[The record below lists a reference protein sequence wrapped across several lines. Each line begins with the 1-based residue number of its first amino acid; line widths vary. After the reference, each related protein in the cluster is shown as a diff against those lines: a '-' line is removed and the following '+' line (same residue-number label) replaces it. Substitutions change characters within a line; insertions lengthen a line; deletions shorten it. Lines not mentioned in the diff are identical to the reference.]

1 MFFSIDDLNSYQV
14 HQAYYEPKPIAM
26 KRILSLLVCFLLYGV
41 SIHAQDILIRGN
53 VTTSEDGTSLPG
65 VYVKIVGTNTGTAT
79 DAEGNYQLTIAP
91 DASLIFTSIGYK
103 DQEVA
108 VAGQTILNV
117 VMEPEATAV
126 DEIVVTALGI
136 SREKKSLGYATQ
148 EVKGEQ
154 IAAVKTDNFINSLS
168 GKVSGV
174 QIKKTTNI
182 GGSTNIIVR
191 GNKSLTGNNQAL
203 FVVDG
208 VPLNN
213 EITNTADQSQTGTG
227 YDYGNAASDINP
239 DDIESVNILKG
250 SAATALYGS
259 RAANGVI
266 MVTTKKGSASSK
278 GLGITVNSSFTVGWV
293 DKSTFPEYQKQYGA
307 GYGKYYEDPNIA
319 FDPDDPATWGYWYMR
334 DVDNN
339 GEIEQW
345 AVTTEDASY
354 GAAFDPNLLIYQW
367 DAVDPE
373 SPNYMTPT
381 PWVFAKNGPITFF
394 ESPMT
399 YVNTIALDN
408 GNERGSYRISYT
420 NYKQDGLL
428 PNSELNRH
436 NLLFNGNY
444 KINDRFT
451 ANGSANFIRTDALGR
466 NSTGYSDN
474 IMGSFRQWYQ
484 TNVDIK
490 DQKDAYFRTGRNVTW
505 NYSDPT
511 DPTPI
516 YWDNPYWTRYEN
528 YQTDSRNRFV
538 GYVSLNYKV
547 AEWLDIFGRASTDF
561 YTGLEEERRAIG
573 SVPNDFGI
581 GTGSDGSINRST
593 VGSGYLRRD
602 ISFSEYNYDLMANF
616 NKTFNNVL
624 NLRGII
630 GTSIRKTNYSMV
642 INATNGGLGIPELYA
657 IKNSKNP
664 LPYSI
669 ENVQTIAVD
678 GIYASVSLGYKNTY
692 FLDGTIRRDHSS
704 TLPEKHNVYY
714 YPSISGS
721 VIFSEL
727 IKPNWLS
734 FGKFRINYAEVGSG
748 APFDYTNNSFNVII
762 PLISPMSSV
771 KDRLNNPD
779 LKPER
784 TKSIEGGLE
793 VYFLDRRLGF
803 DLALYKTNT
812 VDQILP
818 LVLSRATG
826 YRFKIINA
834 GEIENKGI
842 ELALNGSPVRSQDFS
857 WDITLNF
864 SKNKNKVVSL
874 LEGLDNLQLG
884 SFQGGVTINARVGQP
899 YGVIQGTDYTY
910 NKGQPI
916 VNPDNGQYIKTATS
930 DQVIG
935 DVNPDW
941 TGGILNSLRYK
952 NLFLS
957 FLIDIQKGGDIF
969 SLDMYYGLATGLY
982 KETAFIN
989 DLGNPVRNTIADG
1002 GGMINPGVNP
1012 NGEQNQTRI
1021 RTDRYGAFGYARGL
1035 PDIKFVYDASY
1046 VKLREVNLTYRIPD
1060 RIIQNTFIKGA
1071 AISVIGSNLWIID
1084 KNLPYADPESGLGAG
1099 NLQGYSTGSLP
1110 STRDLTFSV
1119 KLNF

>member
-1 MFFSIDDLNSYQV
+1 
-14 HQAYYEPKPIAM
+14 M
-26 KRILSLLVCFLLYGV
+26 KKILSLFVCLLIFGI
-41 SIHAQDILIRGN
+41 SAFGQDIQLKGT
-53 VTTSEDGTSLPG
+53 VTASEDGSPLPG

-79 DAEGNYQLTIAP
+79 DANGNYQLTVAP
-91 DASLIFTSIGYK
+91 NASLLFSSIGYK
-103 DQEVA
+103 NQEVA
-108 VAGQTILNV
+108 IAGQTVLNV
-117 VMEPEATAV
+117 VMEAEATEV

-136 SREKKSLGYATQ
+136 SRDKKSLGYATQ
-148 EVKGEQ
+148 EVKGDQ
-154 IAAVKTDNFINSLS
+154 ISAVKTDNFINSLS

-182 GGSTNIIVR
+182 GGSTNIVVR
-191 GNKSLTGNNQAL
+191 GNKSLTGSNQAL

-213 EITNTADQSQTGTG
+213 DITNTADQSQTGTG

-250 SAATALYGS
+250 AAATALYGS

-266 MVTTKKGSASSK
+266 MITTKKGSTNSR
-278 GLGITVNSSFTVGWV
+278 GMGITINSSFTVGWV

-307 GYGKYYEDPNIA
+307 GYGKYYEDPNID
-319 FDPDDPATWGYWYMR
+319 FDPDDASTWGYWYMR
-334 DVDNN
+334 DLDDNGIN
-339 GEIEQW
+339 DQW
-345 AVTTEDASY
+345 AVTAEDASY

-373 SPNYMTPT
+373 SPNYLTPT
-381 PWVFAKNGPITFF
+381 PWVAAKNGPITFF
-394 ESPMT
+394 ENPMT

-408 GNERGSYRISYT
+408 GNEKGSYRISYT

-444 KINDRFT
+444 KVDDRFT
-451 ANGSANFIRTDALGR
+451 ASGSANFIRTSALGR
-466 NSTGYSDN
+466 NSTGYNDN
-474 IMGSFRQWYQ
+474 IMGSFRQWFQ
-484 TNVDIK
+484 TNVDIQ
-490 DQKDAYFRTGRNVTW
+490 DQKEAYFRSGKNATW
-505 NYSDPT
+505 NYADPT
-511 DPTPI
+511 DPVPI
-516 YWDNPYWTRYEN
+516 FWDNPYWTRYQN

-547 AEWLDIFGRASTDF
+547 ADWLDIFGRASTDF

-573 SVPNDFGI
+573 SVPNTFGI
-581 GTGSDGSINRST
+581 GIGSDGSTGRNP
-593 VGSGYLRRD
+593 VESGYLRRD

-624 NLRGII
+624 NVKGVI
-630 GTSIRKTNYSMV
+630 GTSIRKTNYSMMV
-642 INATNGGLGIPELYA
+642 NATNGGLGIADLYA

-669 ENVQTIAVD
+669 ENPQTIGVE
-678 GIYASVSLGYKNTY
+678 GIYGSISLGYKNTY
-692 FLDGTIRRDHSS
+692 FLDGTLRRDHSS
-704 TLPEKHNVYY
+704 TLPKKNNVYY

-721 VIFSEL
+721 MIFSEL

-734 FGKFRINYAEVGSG
+734 FGKVRVNYAEVGSG
-748 APFDYTNNSFNVII
+748 APFDYLNNSYNVII
-762 PLISPMSSV
+762 PLNSSMSSV

-784 TKSIEGGLE
+784 TKSVEGGLE
-793 VYFLDRRLGF
+793 MYFLNRRIGF
-803 DLALYKTNT
+803 DIALYKTNT
-812 VDQILP
+812 IDQILP
-818 LVLSRATG
+818 LVTSRATG
-826 YRFKIINA
+826 YRFMIFNA

-842 ELALNGSPVRSQDFS
+842 ELALNGSPVRSQNFT
-857 WDITLNF
+857 WDITVNY
-864 SKNKNKVVSL
+864 SKNTNKVISL
-874 LEGLDNLQLG
+874 RKGTDNLQLG
-884 SFQGGVTINARVGQP
+884 NMQGGITINARVGEP
-899 YGVIQGTDYTY
+899 YGVIQGTNYTY
-910 NKGQPI
+910 HANGQPI
-916 VNPDNGQYIKTATS
+916 VSDVNGQYIKTATS

-935 DVNPDW
+935 NVNPDW
-941 TGGILNSLRYK
+941 TGGVLNSLRYR
-952 NLFLS
+952 NLFFS

-989 DLGNPVRNTIADG
+989 DLGNPVRNTIANG
-1002 GGMINPGVNP
+1002 GGMINPGVNENGQP
-1012 NGEQNQTRI
+1012 NATRI

-1035 PDIKFVYDASY
+1035 PDVKFVYDASY
-1046 VKLREVNLTYRIPD
+1046 IKLREVNLTYRVPD
-1060 RIIQNTFIKGA
+1060 KLIQKTFIKGMA
-1071 AISVIGSNLWIID
+1071 VSVIGSNLWIID
-1084 KNLPYADPESGLGAG
+1084 KNLPHADPESGLGAG

-1110 STRDLTFSV
+1110 STRDLTFSL